1 MEKVMRAA
9 CRTLALAVAV
19 GVPLLLSSPAGAT
32 IITRDYAFT
41 TTTPGPITS
50 QGGTFS
56 IAFDDV
62 ANTAT
67 LEAVDIP
74 IGSTTFTL
82 ANTGMEPHFTIDLL
96 LGGLVNGVDGLANGV
111 NTGKTD
117 FALDFTPRLHPVF
130 RSFIYTVGGQDGMW
144 QSLNGTIR
152 VTNNPVPEPGSWALL
167 FVGLSGLGGALR
179 FARRSRARPDSATA

>member
-1 MEKVMRAA
+1 MRAA

-82 ANTGMEPHFTIDLL
+82 ANTGMEPHFDKL
-96 LGGLVNGVDGLANGV
+96 DADC
-111 NTGKTD
+111 GK
-117 FALDFTPRLHPVF
+117 AIAEAEEAKGKAGR
-130 RSFIYTVGGQDGMW
+130 
-144 QSLNGTIR
+144 
-152 VTNNPVPEPGSWALL
+152 
-167 FVGLSGLGGALR
+167 
-179 FARRSRARPDSATA
+179 